1 MPINFTV
8 GINDNKKQYRK
19 DLKPRGN
26 VGRPGSTDK
35 ITSASARR
43 PSPDRLP
50 ADPSKD
56 YLGDK
61 VSRQLVKHMTATA
74 ASRNPQLDPT
84 YIPKLMK
91 KKKKK

>member
-26 VGRPGSTDK
+26 VTSPDSMHK
-35 ITSASARR
+35 ITSASAKKIAPGR
-43 PSPDRLP
+43 PP

-61 VSRQLVKHMTATA
+61 VPHEIVKHLSATA